1 MKIIKMSK
9 LFKKY
14 IWCLG
19 VIFVVGGLVANL
31 LAQKDSIIPIIL
43 LIIGI
48 IILIGWVISLNNGS
62 NFWQKRST
70 QVGTNALIS
79 TLSVIIIIGML
90 NFMAFRYSFNVD
102 LTETQIFTLAPQ
114 TVEVVKSLSQPLKVW
129 IFEDK
134 ATKLD
139 PTLLKEYAKYNNN
152 FQFESVDPNEKLAI
166 AQKFKIRNI
175 GDVFIEYGDK
185 KQQITSLMEG
195 MPLTEIQ
202 LTNGI
207 AKIIQDKSKV
217 VYFVQG
223 HGEPS
228 LSASQGG
235 MTQAV
240 SSLEGL
246 GYTVNPLV
254 LASENK
260 VPEDGNVL
268 IIAGAKR
275 KFLKEEVKL
284 IQEYLDGGGS
294 LFLMVEPD
302 TKIELDDILKDWG
315 VELNPQYIIV
325 DPSTEQIVTSVVSFY
340 GDHPITENFDNGIS
354 LYNFAMP
361 IGTISKEGVE
371 AIALVTTNEETWG
384 ENIDNLTENTEISFD
399 PNTDL
404 AAPLDIGIA
413 LTRIPTKSPTIEEN
427 NPNEKIE
434 TPQENPDNETNEN
447 PLETEENDNENP
459 LETEEND
466 NEKPLETEE
475 NDNKN
480 STNPPQELPEELKEN
495 PESNTN
501 DLPKTQENEEENT
514 VLEEET
520 PTQEEVNPSNKTI
533 ESRMVV
539 FGDSTFATDGWFD
552 SQLNGDVFLNSV
564 KWLVNDQE
572 NPLSIRPKEY
582 QNRRLNITPI
592 QSTMITLLALVLFP
606 LLSIILSIFTWWKRQ

>member
-1 MKIIKMSK
+1 MSK
-9 LFKKY
+9 FFKKY

-19 VIFVVGGLVANL
+19 VIFVVAGLVTNL

-43 LIIGI
+43 LVIGI
-48 IILIGWVISLNNGS
+48 IILIGWIISINNVG

-79 TLSVIIIIGML
+79 TLSVIVIIGIL
-90 NFMAFRYSFNVD
+90 NFMAFRYSLNVD

-114 TVEVVKSLSQPLKVW
+114 TVEVVKGLSQPLKVW
-129 IFEDK
+129 IFEDN

-166 AQKFKIRNI
+166 AQKFKVRNI

-202 LTNGI
+202 LTNSI

-371 AIALVTTNEETWG
+371 AIALVTSNEETWG

-413 LTRIPTKSPTIEEN
+413 LTRIPTKSATIEEN

-434 TPQENPDNETNEN
+434 TPQENPDNETNETDLPPEENNSQN
-447 PLETEENDNENP
+447 PLETEENE
-459 LETEEND
+459 
-466 NEKPLETEE
+466 
-475 NDNKN
+475 N
-480 STNPPQELPEELKEN
+480 STNLPQELPEELKEN
-495 PESNTN
+495 PESKTN
-501 DLPKTQENEEENT
+501 DLPKTQENEGENT

-520 PTQEEVNPSNKTI
+520 LTQEEVNTPQKTI
-533 ESRMVV
+533 ESRMVI